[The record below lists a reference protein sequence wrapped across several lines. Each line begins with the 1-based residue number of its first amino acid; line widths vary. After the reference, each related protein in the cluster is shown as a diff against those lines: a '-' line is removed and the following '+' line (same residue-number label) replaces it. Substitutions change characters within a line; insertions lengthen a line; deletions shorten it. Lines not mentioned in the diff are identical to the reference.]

1 MRAWAS
7 PSAFR
12 ISDCFTPSAW
22 RIAACFTPSASRM
35 FARLSR
41 SAFIWR
47 DMASVMSAG
56 GSIFCTSTRVTLT
69 PQVLVASSS
78 TLRRLALMV
87 SRAVSVSSSDLSP
100 IRLRRLVCARVV
112 AA

>member
-1 MRAWAS
+1 
-7 PSAFR
+7 
-12 ISDCFTPSAW
+12 
-22 RIAACFTPSASRM
+22 M

-47 DMASVMSAG
+47 DIASVMSAG
-56 GSIFCTSTRVTLT
+56 GSIFWTSTRVTLT

-78 TLRRLALMV
+78 TFRRLELIV

-100 IRLRRLVCARVV
+100 IRLRRLVCASVV

>member
-1 MRAWAS
+1 ML
-7 PSAFR
+7 
-12 ISDCFTPSAW
+12 
-22 RIAACFTPSASRM
+22 
-35 FARLSR
+35 ARLSR

-47 DMASVMSAG
+47 DIASVMSAG

-78 TLRRLALMV
+78 TARRLALMM
-87 SRAVSVSSSDLSP
+87 SRAVRVSSSDLSP
-100 IRLRRLVCARVV
+100 IRLRRLVWASVV